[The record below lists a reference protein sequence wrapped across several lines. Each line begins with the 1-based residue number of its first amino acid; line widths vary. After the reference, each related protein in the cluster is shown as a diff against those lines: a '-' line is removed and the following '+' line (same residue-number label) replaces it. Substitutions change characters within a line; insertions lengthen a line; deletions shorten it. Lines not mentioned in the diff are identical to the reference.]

1 MAEFVLSRLT
11 ESVVSLA
18 VRRLSE
24 LLIHEAPSLTSVE
37 GDVARLNDE
46 LRWII
51 GFLKDVD
58 RKQERNECFRELVI
72 QVRDVAYDIKDVI
85 DIFIIKISSCYFKT
99 FQLHRIH
106 SQINSIQ
113 TRLDGIFRSMQI
125 FGLKFVGEESVSMA
139 ELRQNFRRSYP
150 DEDDDVINLEVG
162 MMDLKAQLMKQEDR
176 LCIVSIAGM
185 GGLGKTTL
193 AKKVYNLVDVKR
205 HFDSCAWVF
214 ISQTFVPRDVLIE
227 ILMQVDSQYCRKID
241 LNRNKY
247 VREISKKRKDAI
259 ENLRTLNVHDLICL
273 LKDELKEKR
282 YLVVLDDIWRIKA
295 WDYIKHA
302 FPKGKKGSKVLF
314 TTRNKEVALL
324 ADPSS
329 TPIEPPFLTHEES
342 WELLQRKAFVRDGCP
357 PEFEQLGREMVKKC
371 GGLPLGIVLLGGFLR
386 TKASLGEW
394 KAVQSHM
401 NSYLNKLHTQQQY
414 EGVNEILALSYY
426 DLPYELKPCFLYL
439 GNFPEDWEIPKKK
452 LIRKWIAEGFVQTP
466 TNGEAAET
474 VEDVAELYL
483 RELIDR
489 CMVQVCQRDHTGIGV
504 KTCRLHDLM
513 RDFCMLK
520 AREDNFSEIIQNHE
534 SRTASAS
541 FQNLASYSRRLSI
554 HHPNATD
561 WVKLVHPH
569 LRSLL
574 LFETIY
580 KLPLRNKSFI
590 LLRVLE
596 LEFPRLS
603 ISNHYGSESSR
614 KVKVPR
620 EIGNLIHLRYLG
632 LKNADVYK
640 LPNSIGNLR
649 NLLTFD
655 LRQTWVGNLPRS
667 ISRLVRLRHL
677 LLPRLWM
684 LNRVII
690 PYRTGDFHFDKFS
703 NIETLKNIPSGTL
716 IRYGALH
723 KLTNLRNLVIL
734 LESDIHLVVVLK
746 SPIFASGQLRSLN
759 MLTPHRF
766 LSWEPISSCNV
777 LSKLH
782 LDGNIAEG
790 IHSNCH
796 HFLQHFPASL
806 TKLLLSNSNMKQDP
820 MVVLEKLPSL
830 RFLSL
835 SYFSYSGSR
844 MVCSAHGFPMLET
857 LKLKGLDE
865 LEEWRV
871 EEGALANLRELDIRL
886 VHKLKMLPEG
896 LKFLPKLQKLST
908 HFMMLSFLDRLEIK
922 DGIEGEDYY
931 KVSHVPSVFI
941 GHGWSS
947 AEKASEHLH
956 AEAVLRNFMN

>member
-24 LLIHEAPSLTSVE
+24 LLIHEAASLTSVE
-37 GDVARLNDE
+37 GDVARLKDE

-58 RKQERNECFRELVI
+58 RKQERNECFRELII
-72 QVRDVAYDIKDVI
+72 QVRDVAYDIEDVI

-176 LCIVSIAGM
+176 LCIVSIVGM

-193 AKKVYNLVDVKR
+193 AKKVYNLVDVKH

-342 WELLQRKAFVRDGCP
+342 WELLQRKAFVCDGCP

-452 LIRKWIAEGFVQTP
+452 LIRKWIAEGFVRTP

-489 CMVQVCQRDHTGIGV
+489 CMVQVCRRDHTGIGV

-596 LEFPRLS
+596 LEFSRLS

-632 LKNADVYK
+632 LRTANVYK

-655 LRQTWVGNLPRS
+655 LRQTQVGNIPRS

-677 LLPRLWM
+677 LLPRLWL
-684 LNRVII
+684 LNRVFI
-690 PYRTGDFHFDKFS
+690 PYRTGDFHSDKFS
-703 NIETLKNIPSGTL
+703 NIETLKNIPSETL
-716 IRYGALH
+716 I
-723 KLTNLRNLVIL
+723 
-734 LESDIHLVVVLK
+734 
-746 SPIFASGQLRSLN
+746 
-759 MLTPHRF
+759 
-766 LSWEPISSCNV
+766 
-777 LSKLH
+777 
-782 LDGNIAEG
+782 
-790 IHSNCH
+790 
-796 HFLQHFPASL
+796 
-806 TKLLLSNSNMKQDP
+806 
-820 MVVLEKLPSL
+820 
-830 RFLSL
+830 
-835 SYFSYSGSR
+835 
-844 MVCSAHGFPMLET
+844 
-857 LKLKGLDE
+857 
-865 LEEWRV
+865 
-871 EEGALANLRELDIRL
+871 
-886 VHKLKMLPEG
+886 
-896 LKFLPKLQKLST
+896 
-908 HFMMLSFLDRLEIK
+908 RLEIK

-941 GHGWSS
+941 GPGWSS
-947 AEKASEHLH
+947 AEKASEYLH
-956 AEAVLRNFMN
+956 AAAVLSIFS